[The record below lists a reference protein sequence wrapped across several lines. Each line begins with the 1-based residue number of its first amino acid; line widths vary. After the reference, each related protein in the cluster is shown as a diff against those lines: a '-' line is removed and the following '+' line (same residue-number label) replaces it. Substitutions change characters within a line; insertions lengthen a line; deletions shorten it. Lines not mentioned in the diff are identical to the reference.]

1 MSKVR
6 IYCEAVFVVS
16 VAAVA
21 LLIGDLHLRYVA
33 EIR

>member
-16 VAAVA
+16 VVAVA
-21 LLIGDLHLRYVA
+21 LLTCA
-33 EIR
+33 TSSKTP